1 MKNIQKL
8 SANTLKIIGAI
19 AMTLDHIG
27 MILFPSVIAFRII
40 GRIALPIFAFFVSEG
55 ARYTKNRI
63 RHTLLMLGVGL
74 LCQVAVLI
82 ATGEILVNV
91 LITLAM
97 STVVCYLMADLKKAL
112 FTDTSW
118 QKRMILTLTLVI
130 VVLGIYTLNEIER
143 IEYGFI
149 GCMLPPLASLNHMP
163 SEAGSTLKRFD
174 RVWISVL
181 VMSIGTLLF
190 AIDTKIPIQFFALL
204 SIPILLTYSGKRG
217 KARLKYFF
225 YIFYPA
231 HLAVILAIYML
242 VNVW

>member
-1 MKNIQKL
+1 MKGIQKL
-8 SANTLKIIGAI
+8 SGNTLKIIGAA

-27 MILFPSVIAFRII
+27 MILFPSVTVFRII

-63 RHTLLMLGVGL
+63 KHTLLMLGVGL

-91 LITLAM
+91 LITLSM
-97 STVVCYLMADLKKAL
+97 STVVCYLIADLKKAL

-118 QKRMILTLTLVI
+118 QKRAILTLCLAITVI
-130 VVLGIYTLNEIER
+130 GIYALNEIEH

-163 SEAGSTLKRFD
+163 SEAENGLRRFD
-174 RVWISVL
+174 RPWISVL
-181 VMSIGTLLF
+181 LMSIGVLLF

-217 KARLKYFF
+217 GARLKYFF

-231 HLAVILAIYML
+231 HLVIILAVYML
-242 VNVW
+242 VNI